1 MKKIWFLA
9 CVMCLGSML
18 AVNAYAQDSPSRPG
32 GERELQAPHQPSTFE
47 QVQEIGEA
55 IGLEQKE
62 FDKVYSA
69 YAKFNKKLF
78 GDESGAQSKPESMRG
93 DMRRGGGPGRPGGP
107 QGGMG
112 PGGRGP
118 GGPGGMPPGEM
129 NGRDRQPQKKPVD
142 LEKLEK
148 EKTKQEQKLEKSMQ
162 KIFKNSPG
170 KYDQWLKIRYT
181 QLRRIFPEPKRK

>member
-47 QVQEIGEA
+47 QVQEIREA

-118 GGPGGMPPGEM
+118 GGPAGMPPGEM

>member
-18 AVNAYAQDSPSRPG
+18 AVNAYAQDSPSCPG

-47 QVQEIGEA
+47 QVQEIREA

>member
-47 QVQEIGEA
+47 QVQEIREA
-55 IGLEQKE
+55 IGNEQKE

>member
-18 AVNAYAQDSPSRPG
+18 TVNAYAQDSPSRPG
-32 GERELQAPHQPSTFE
+32 GERELQAPHQPSIFE
-47 QVQEIGEA
+47 QVQEIREA

-78 GDESGAQSKPESMRG
+78 GDESGAQAKPESMRG
-93 DMRRGGGPGRPGGP
+93 DMRRGGGPGRPGGQ

-129 NGRDRQPQKKPVD
+129 VGRDRQPQKKPVD

-170 KYDQWLKIRYT
+170 KYDKWLKIRYT

>member
-47 QVQEIGEA
+47 QVQEIREA

-148 EKTKQEQKLEKSMQ
+148 ETTKQEQKLEKSMQ

>member
-32 GERELQAPHQPSTFE
+32 GERELQAPHKPSTFE
-47 QVQEIGEA
+47 QVQEIREA

-181 QLRRIFPEPKRK
+181 QLRRIFPEPKRQ

>member
-1 MKKIWFLA
+1 MKKIWVLA

-47 QVQEIGEA
+47 QVPEIREA

>member
-47 QVQEIGEA
+47 QVQEIREA

-162 KIFKNSPG
+162 KIFKNSPASTISG
-170 KYDQWLKIRYT
+170 LKSGTRSSAGYF
-181 QLRRIFPEPKRK
+181 RA

>member
-47 QVQEIGEA
+47 QVQEIREA

-118 GGPGGMPPGEM
+118 GGPGGMTPGEM

>member
-47 QVQEIGEA
+47 QVQEIREA

-181 QLRRIFPEPKRK
+181 QRRRIFPEPKRK

>member
-47 QVQEIGEA
+47 QVQEIREA

-78 GDESGAQSKPESMRG
+78 GDESGAQAKPESMRG